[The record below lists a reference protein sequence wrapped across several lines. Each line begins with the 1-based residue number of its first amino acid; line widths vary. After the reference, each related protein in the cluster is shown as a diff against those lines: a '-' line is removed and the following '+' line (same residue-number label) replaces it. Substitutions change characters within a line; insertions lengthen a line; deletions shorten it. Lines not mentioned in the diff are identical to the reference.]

1 MSGKLA
7 KALVLLAMGIAIFFA
22 SGRLRDSA
30 ASYYFERGVHAKQ
43 NWRLEQA
50 IADFDQSLFYKNS
63 NLTARFEKALCY
75 QLRGEFLA
83 ARQELDLLLASPPQ
97 DRALQAR
104 LYDAFGVNHFNSN
117 DADAAI
123 ESHQQSLALAKEL
136 GDKRLTA
143 KALIGLSRALY
154 HLKGQPDQAFANL
167 QQGLQIARELGDEV
181 VEADALRHIG
191 VVLWWFKGAGDQI
204 LKDFY
209 EPALERYRRHNNL
222 HSAATMLSNIS
233 LIYLGKG
240 DIFQFLKY
248 QNESIEL
255 KGRVG
260 DLAGLCD
267 SYGALGDLYN
277 NVSNYRK
284 ARDYFAKSL
293 ELSRRIGYRLA
304 PNETEM
310 LADIHLRLGEYA
322 VAIPLLERLLASTP
336 EISFQSKLYIG
347 KLAHCYLLKNEPEL
361 ARRHFEQVLEIE
373 RQIGEPDRRST
384 LVITMFLAESYM
396 RLGDLDKA
404 AELFQQTEEMSAKLH
419 EEPRP
424 LGHSLL
430 LAELKE
436 RQGNRAEALRYLVE
450 AAEMQSQRFR
460 ASGTILVAGQHRQQ
474 YDRTFT
480 MLFDSTHRPSTVPQR
495 SATSGQEDELAFR
508 FLEQLRYSSFR
519 DLVLQVSDKKTDRR
533 LTKPAEAEAL
543 LRIKQVSERLR
554 RHDSASLRQQLKRAY
569 SDYED
574 FVMQAELAYP
584 SYRLVREARPVDLTT
599 VQRSLDMETAL
610 IEYFFAGDKV
620 YALCISRTTLQRVA
634 LPVSKANLAAKIKLF
649 RSLLFQGRVEGRPTS
664 LEAISSEAASPDLV
678 WQPVAEDLRRALI
691 EPLEQAGA
699 LANVQRLGIIPF
711 GFLHDLPFAALTR
724 LAGERQRFLI
734 EDYTL
739 FHAPSATYLANSGRG
754 SNDGAAPPA
763 LTLLSFGRDESDE
776 PELLPLNFAVEEA
789 QGVAQ
794 LFGGDSRV
802 NREASETEL
811 RQLAPHF
818 TYIHFATHAVSEPQM
833 PLLSR
838 LKLQGSRDDDGN
850 LTVRE
855 ILDLGLQAELVT
867 LGACQSGQS
876 FSSSGNEAVEI
887 DRLGLIEAFLHA
899 GARSVLASLL
909 PISDRPTTEF
919 MKSFYAN
926 LRSKSKA
933 EALAQTQRAM
943 LRGELFYLENGE
955 PRYLT
960 HPRYWTPFILV
971 GDPR

>member
-1 MSGKLA
+1 MSGKIV
-7 KALVLLAMGIAIFFA
+7 KGMGLLAVGMAIFFA

-30 ASYYFERGVHAKQ
+30 ASYFFERGVHAKQ
-43 NWRLEQA
+43 NWQLEQA
-50 IADFDQSLFYKNS
+50 ITDFDRSLFYQPS

-83 ARQELDLLLASPPQ
+83 AGQELDSLMASPPQ
-97 DRALQAR
+97 DRAQQAR
-104 LYDAFGVNHFNSN
+104 LYDALGVNHFNSN

-123 ESHQQSLALAKEL
+123 EAHQQSLGLAKDL
-136 GDKRLTA
+136 GDKRLEA
-143 KALIGLSRALY
+143 KALIGLSRTLY
-154 HLKGQPDQAFANL
+154 HLKGQVDQAFANL
-167 QQGLQIARELGDEV
+167 QQALQIARELGDEV

-191 VVLWWFKGAGDQI
+191 VVQWWFKGESDQT
-204 LKDFY
+204 LKAYY
-209 EPALERYRRHNNL
+209 EPALERYWRHNDL
-222 HSAATMLSNIS
+222 HSAAVMLSNIGLLYS
-233 LIYLGKG
+233 GKG

-248 QNESIEL
+248 QNESLEL
-255 KGRVG
+255 KSRIG
-260 DLAGLCD
+260 DMAGLCD
-267 SYGALGDLYN
+267 SYGSLGNLYIGMG
-277 NVSNYRK
+277 NYRK

-293 ELSRRIGYRLA
+293 ELSHRIGYRLA
-304 PNETEM
+304 PNETQM
-310 LADIHLRLGEYA
+310 LAEIHLRLGDYDE
-322 VAIPLLERLLASTP
+322 AIALLERLLASTP
-336 EISFQSKLYIG
+336 EISFQSKQYIG
-347 KLAHCYLLKNEPEL
+347 KLGHCYLLNNEPEL

-373 RQIGEPDRRST
+373 RRIGEPDRRST
-384 LVITMFLAESYM
+384 LVSTMFLAESHL
-396 RLGDLDKA
+396 RLGDVEKA
-404 AELFQQTEEMSAKLH
+404 AELLQQTEEMSAKLP
-419 EEPRP
+419 EEPRS
-424 LGHSLL
+424 LGYSIL

-436 RQGNRAEALRYLVE
+436 RQGKRAEALRYLSE

-474 YDRTFT
+474 YDHIFT
-480 MLFDSTHRPSTVPQR
+480 LLFDSTLRPATAPQQ
-495 SATSGQEDELAFR
+495 SATAGQEDELAFR

-533 LTKPAEAEAL
+533 LTQPAEAEAL
-543 LRIKQVSERLR
+543 FRIKQVSERV
-554 RHDSASLRQQLKRAY
+554 RHQDSASLRQQLKRAY

-584 SYRLVREARPVDLTT
+584 SYRLVREARPADLPT
-599 VQRSLDMETAL
+599 VQQSLATGSAL

-620 YALCISRTTLQRVA
+620 YALFISRTTLQRVA
-634 LPVSKANLAAKIKLF
+634 LPVSKANLAAKVKLF
-649 RSLLFQGRVEGRPTS
+649 RSLLFQGREEGQLAS
-664 LEAISSEAASPDLV
+664 LEAISSAAVSPDLV
-678 WQPVAEDLRRALI
+678 WQPVAEDLHRALI
-691 EPLEQAGA
+691 EPLEQTGA

-724 LAGERQRFLI
+724 MAGERQRFLI

-754 SNDGAAPPA
+754 SGEGAAPPA

-776 PELLPLNFAVEEA
+776 PELRPLHFAVEEA
-789 QGVAQ
+789 QAVAQ

-838 LKLQGSRDDDGN
+838 LKLQNSRDDDGN

-887 DRLGLIEAFLHA
+887 DRLGLIEAFLHS

-926 LRSKSKA
+926 LPSKSKA
-933 EALAQTQRAM
+933 EALAQTQRTM
-943 LRGELFYLENGE
+943 LRGELFYVENGQ

-960 HPRYWTPFILV
+960 HPRYWASFILV